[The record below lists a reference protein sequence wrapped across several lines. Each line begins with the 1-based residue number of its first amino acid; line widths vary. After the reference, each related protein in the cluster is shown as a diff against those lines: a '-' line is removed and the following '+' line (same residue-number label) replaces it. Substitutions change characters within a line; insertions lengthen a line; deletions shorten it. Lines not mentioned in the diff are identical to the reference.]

1 MKNIEI
7 VRIHMENF
15 KKFKEKTIECG
26 KTTTIYGQNY
36 KGKSSVADAFSW
48 VMFNKSSTGN
58 AEGKQFRPRRYD
70 ENGVNIDHVDVVV
83 ELVLLIDG
91 EEVEIRKAQRQN
103 WVRHRGDEYDT
114 YEGDVTMYEW
124 NDVPVSA
131 TDHKKRVAEIIS
143 EDVFLKITNPE
154 AFPKMK
160 EKDQREFLLKNVANI
175 SDGDVFAAYQE
186 DFAPLADAMGN
197 KSMDELQAKNKKDIE
212 LLEKKKKELPV
223 RIDQESKH
231 IQDIDFTAEEIKAEQ
246 LRADLKAVE
255 EKIFNTGTAYEHL
268 NELRTQKAQL
278 HGDLVELEKQIGS
291 KNALTRLD
299 VKRRMDI
306 ASNEFNHLHESQ
318 IRAESALQITQSS
331 IQSKEKELASFREK
345 YMAEMKKEMNPDDN
359 FCPTCGRYFEEP
371 EREQI
376 AKEFKE
382 NKAYKLKSITENGNA
397 VSAEIARLKERAA
410 GYEKEIEELKAKKI
424 KANGEYNTAKAE
436 FENLDK
442 TAVPFEEQPEY
453 IDTMKKIAE
462 IDKEIAGIDTSDA
475 DALKEKLNA
484 ERAGVQNAINETL
497 EKLALKRVIEK
508 AKVTV
513 SELKEEMTETVQNL
527 ANCEKL
533 KNLIER
539 FEVKKQEMLSDE
551 INKHFEYITWQL
563 FRKQKNGR
571 TENVCVCQING
582 SPYGENT
589 TSTTERMMAGMDII
603 KCLHKIYGVKAPI
616 FLDDADLYN
625 DWNIPD
631 MDCQLIKLCVSDD
644 EELRVVNE

>member
-7 VRIHMENF
+7 VRIYMENF

-36 KGKSSVADAFSW
+36 KGKSSIADAFSW

-91 EEVEIRKAQRQN
+91 EAVEIRKAQRQN

-131 TDHKKRVAEIIS
+131 TEHKKRVAEIIS

-175 SDGDVFAAYQE
+175 SDGDVFAAYPE

-212 LLEKKKKELPV
+212 LLENKKKEIPV

-246 LRADLKAVE
+246 LRADLTAVE
-255 EKIFNTGTAYEHL
+255 EKILNTASAYEQL
-268 NELRTQKAQL
+268 EELRSEKAML
-278 HGDLVELEKQIGS
+278 HGELSVFEKEIGS

-299 VKRRMDI
+299 VKRRMDF

-318 IRAESALQITQSS
+318 IRAESALQIANAN
-331 IQSKEKELASFREK
+331 IQMKEKNLASLRGE
-345 YMAEMKKEMNPDDN
+345 YMEEMKKEMDPEKN
-359 FCPTCGRYFEEP
+359 FCPVCGRYFEEADRKRI
-371 EREQI
+371 EED
-376 AKEFKE
+376 FKNDKAFVIE
-382 NKAYKLKSITENGNA
+382 TINKRGNILNG
-397 VSAEIARLKERAA
+397 EIARLKEQAA

-424 KANGEYNTAKAE
+424 EAMREQNAAKAE
-436 FENLDK
+436 LENLDK
-442 TAVPFEEQPEY
+442 TAVPFEEHPEY
-453 IDTMKKIAE
+453 IDTMKKIAA

-475 DALKEKLNA
+475 DALKTKLNA
-484 ERAGVQNAINETL
+484 ERTGIQNAINETL

-513 SELKEEMTETVQNL
+513 SELQQEMKDTVQNL

-644 EELRVVNE
+644 KELRVEVK